1 MTGKGVLGVR
11 RFLSLR
17 IFHNIVDMTV
27 LRSSAF
33 LLFLSVIFGP
43 SCNILDA
50 GRSNVSNTDAN
61 SASVGADEPETP
73 AVAGGESQGA
83 AAEALV
89 ADLYKQHDAKKSPFY
104 QTKDRARVDK
114 YFTKALAD
122 LIWKYSGSASAEE
135 ASFDADPLYNAQDLQ
150 LKNFSVGRAEVK
162 GETATLPVTF
172 TNFGEKVTITYKL
185 KLANGSWKID
195 DIMYSP
201 KDGLAAW
208 LKDRLKTL
216 SETGDTASRPN
227 EFEGKYRV
235 GDTTCTVSPHR
246 MAFQIR
252 WAKGSGVEYFYYKDA
267 NVFESEEDKNGGR
280 NEFRFDDESYD
291 SGTFVRADGKVF
303 TVTRVR

>member
-1 MTGKGVLGVR
+1 MSRKE
-11 RFLSLR
+11 
-17 IFHNIVDMTV
+17 
-27 LRSSAF
+27 
-33 LLFLSVIFGP
+33 
-43 SCNILDA
+43 
-50 GRSNVSNTDAN
+50 VSNTN
-61 SASVGADEPETP
+61 VASNPSDRSEPETP
-73 AVAGGESQGA
+73 AVAGGESQSA

-122 LIWKYSGSASAEE
+122 LIWKYSQSASAEE

-150 LKNFSVGRAEVK
+150 LKNFAVGRADIK
-162 GETATLPVTF
+162 GEAATLPVTF
-172 TNFGEKVTITYKL
+172 TNFGEKVTINYKL

-208 LKDRLKTL
+208 LKDRLASTP
-216 SETGDTASRPN
+216 ETSAGSG

-267 NVFESEEDKNGGR
+267 NVFESEEDKSGGR

-303 TVTRVR
+303 PVTRAR

>member
-1 MTGKGVLGVR
+1 MAK
-11 RFLSLR
+11 LR
-17 IFHNIVDMTV
+17 TV
-27 LRSSAF
+27 HF
-33 LLFLSVIFGP
+33 LLYFTVIFGS
-43 SCNILDA
+43 SCTFLDA
-50 GRSNVSNTDAN
+50 GKKDVSNSNAN
-61 SASVGADEPETP
+61 AVATAADEPETP
-73 AVAGGESQGA
+73 AVAGGESRSA

-122 LIWKYSGSASAEE
+122 LIWKYSQSASAEE

-150 LKNFSVGRAEVK
+150 LKNFAVGRADVK
-162 GETATLPVTF
+162 GEAATLPVTF
-172 TNFGEKVTITYKL
+172 TNFGEKVTINYKL

-208 LKDRLKTL
+208 LKERLASTP
-216 SETGDTASRPN
+216 ETSASSG
-227 EFEGKYRV
+227 EFQGKYRV

-252 WAKGSGVEYFYYKDA
+252 WAKGSGVEYFYYRDA
-267 NVFESEEDKNGGR
+267 NVFESEEDKSGGR

-303 TVTRVR
+303 PVTRAR